1 MNNIHFNQD
10 GGFRLSTNILN
21 AVQASYSLFNALGW
35 IGGNF
40 TIISGCEVTGS
51 NVSDGVVFINGE
63 VFNFKGGNI
72 GTNVIIKET
81 ITNYPFQNGTVK
93 PVIHERFVGFGTS
106 IPENTYLWADFKR
119 LFPTKDIQ
127 EFKDN
132 HNNRITALE
141 GRQAFVVGMIIRFD
155 QPLVVLP
162 PAGWEDWN
170 PVDEQGRIWVGRSV
184 SDSDFGL
191 GNRTGSKTQTLTKQQ
206 LPNVRIPLFANS
218 TINNENNSINGTE
231 QVRRAINSGG
241 DGAYNLQRTTDEATV
256 GLSAPLGSGQPFN
269 ILPPVVAVRYIKY
282 IGIQN

>member
-1 MNNIHFNQD
+1 MNNIDFNQD
-10 GGFRLSTNILN
+10 GGFRLSTNVLA

-35 IGGNF
+35 IGGNL

-51 NVSDGVVFINGE
+51 SVSDGVVFINGE

-72 GTNVIIKET
+72 GTNVIIREN
-81 ITNYPFQNGTVK
+81 ITSYPFQNGTVK
-93 PVIHERFVGFGTS
+93 PVIRERYVSFGSGT
-106 IPENTYLWADFKR
+106 PDQNFLWADFKR

-162 PAGWEDWN
+162 PAGWEDHN
-170 PVDEQGRIWVGRSV
+170 PIDEQGRIWIGRST

-191 GNRTGSKTQTLTKQQ
+191 GNKMGSKTQTLTKQQ
-206 LPNVRIPLFANS
+206 LPNVRIPLFAGS
-218 TINNENNSINGTE
+218 TINNENYPINANE
-231 QVRRAINSGG
+231 QVRRGTNSGG

-256 GLSAPLGSGQPFN
+256 GLSAPLGSGQSFS
-269 ILPPVVAVRYIKY
+269 IMPPVVVVRYIKY
-282 IGIQN
+282 IGL